1 MDIMYFFIILLFL
14 VILILDHLDRK
25 NKSYQNIKENF
36 QSLIPK
42 KFFEA
47 DKSTSGTIVGYSG
60 NIGDKYQ
67 DFGNFSIIDVN
78 PPNPACNLNLQPENC
93 AGKGYTEYN
102 RDEFM
107 PVCNIL
113 ANKKDPNGFYSL
125 ARSIGTPR
133 TCRKYYTMK

>member
-1 MDIMYFFIILLFL
+1 MMYFFIIGLFL

-25 NKSYQNIKENF
+25 NKNNQNIKENF
-36 QSLIPK
+36 QSIIPQ
-42 KFFEA
+42 KFFKA

-93 AGKGYTEYN
+93 GGKGYTEYN

-113 ANKKDPNGFYSL
+113 ANKKDPNGYYSL

-133 TCRKYYTMK
+133 VCRKYYTMK